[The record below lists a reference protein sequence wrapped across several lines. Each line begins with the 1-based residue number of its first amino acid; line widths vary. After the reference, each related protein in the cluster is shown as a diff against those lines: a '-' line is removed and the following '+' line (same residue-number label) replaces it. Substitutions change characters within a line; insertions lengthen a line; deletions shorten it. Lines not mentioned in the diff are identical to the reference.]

1 MKSIDLPTTN
11 RYLNALNT
19 LTHSQHF
26 GVFARS
32 TQREL
37 TDTGVRI
44 AEYIAPIAT
53 LPINQLTTEE
63 RQWRYVAENLSPC
76 FTASMHSP
84 LRSS

>member
-11 RYLNALNT
+11 RYLNALSL
-19 LTHSQHF
+19 LTTSQTF
-26 GVFARS
+26 GAFARC

-53 LPINQLTTEE
+53 LPPEQLTTEE
-63 RQWRYVAENLSPC
+63 RQWRYVAEHVSGHAVSL
-76 FTASMHSP
+76 
-84 LRSS
+84 

>member
-11 RYLNALNT
+11 RYLNALSL
-19 LTHSQHF
+19 LTTSQTF
-26 GVFARS
+26 GAFARC

-53 LPINQLTTEE
+53 LPPEQLTTEE
-63 RQWRYVAENLSPC
+63 RQWRYVAERVGNQP
-76 FTASMHSP
+76 
-84 LRSS
+84 